1 MDGTSLPGMALV
13 QAQHQT
19 RYISN
24 FEDEDKLIKTA
35 LIWLN
40 VHPTHNLCLPRIP
53 RHFETQDFFRDC
65 PIYHTKSRI
74 NCITFILEILF
85 QYRWVPRTR
94 PRERCTRLFVACLI
108 IIVQEHTWILV
119 KTRNNWSSMSTLISN
134 VRFRAKFSTIF
145 RLWNAY
151 SAIFQRFCSRSPF
164 WCAVLKTKSFESKGM
179 VNSRFWSRIIENWQS
194 IIFQAGF
201 YIQSDVLRVW
211 FSKCSNSHFPPSIV
225 RVTPKSKSKNVEF
238 TWSLS
243 VRFRLIWIPIQEWD
257 FQFSV
262 TVMLVT

>member
-1 MDGTSLPGMALV
+1 MKSDLTFSLRIIYACLGTL
-13 QAQHQT
+13 
-19 RYISN
+19 RRKI
-24 FEDEDKLIKTA
+24 
-35 LIWLN
+35 
-40 VHPTHNLCLPRIP
+40 
-53 RHFETQDFFRDC
+53 FFSRDC

-151 SAIFQRFCSRSPF
+151 SAFFQRLCSILMCGSWNEIVWIEGNGKQPVSIKNNWELTANYFPTRVLYTV
-164 WCAVLKTKSFESKGM
+164 WCTLGM
-179 VNSRFWSRIIENWQS
+179 I
-194 IIFQAGF
+194 
-201 YIQSDVLRVW
+201 
-211 FSKCSNSHFPPSIV
+211 
-225 RVTPKSKSKNVEF
+225 
-238 TWSLS
+238 
-243 VRFRLIWIPIQEWD
+243 
-257 FQFSV
+257 
-262 TVMLVT
+262 LVQ